1 MNSDVLIS
9 HGLKVGGQHGALFP
23 TSRVVLKAPTE
34 DSLFH
39 RSLVCECW
47 LHPQGRSSHWASPD
61 SSTISAVME
70 VESLTKPNTKYW
82 RHVVKNSHN
91 SFLLQNL
98 WRGVGHFWKWQ
109 ECQGEQIS
117 GSVDFCCSCF
127 TSLILTAEREQLVRI
142 SFLFPLCGT
151 RVWTQAVRGDSRCL
165 LCPEPFYWHQH
176 KYNSYTHLIK

>member
-1 MNSDVLIS
+1 MAWKWEASMVHCFPPPEFCWKPPLRT
-9 HGLKVGGQHGALFP
+9 LF
-23 TSRVVLKAPTE
+23 
-34 DSLFH
+34 FC

-47 LHPQGRSSHWASPD
+47 HHPQGRSSHWASPE
-61 SSTISAVME
+61 SSRISAVME

-98 WRGVGHFWKWQ
+98 WRGVGHLGKWQ
-109 ECQGEQIS
+109 ESQGKQIS

-127 TSLILTAEREQLVRI
+127 TSLILTVEREQLVRI

-151 RVWTQAVRGDSRCL
+151 RVWTLAAAGAS
-165 LCPEPFYWHQH
+165 
-176 KYNSYTHLIK
+176 